1 MSLELQKGWVA
12 PLKILNLSAY
22 RVILTRETD
31 DITKQIQTY
40 ALQHF
45 WRPNPEDEEEK
56 TKENLMEDPEK

>member
-31 DITKQIQTY
+31 DITKQI
-40 ALQHF
+40 
-45 WRPNPEDEEEK
+45 
-56 TKENLMEDPEK
+56 